1 MVRAEPGVDA
11 IRALRAWLKT
21 GLRIY
26 GLRCVGI
33 QQQESVMDVK
43 QFAAGPIKPDQVRDG
58 PVVAKIINVYESE
71 KYNVPVLELDNGDT
85 FLLNATN
92 TRILAKAWGFETEAW
107 LGLEVEF
114 SLGSYKDWRSDPP
127 ADKETVVV
135 RAISPAK
142 TAAGNSGTASKSP
155 LPASIKSVAPRAQDL
170 NDEIPFA
177 LAFFIVSTVT
187 WLIAGG
193 SILIA

>member
-1 MVRAEPGVDA
+1 MTRPIFVVQVRAEPGVDA

-21 GLRIY
+21 GLRVF

-58 PVVAKIINVYESE
+58 PLVMKIINVYESE

-85 FLLNATN
+85 FLLNVGN
-92 TRILAKAWGFETEAW
+92 TRILAKAWGFETDAW
-107 LGLEVEF
+107 LGLEVEL

-127 ADKETVVV
+127 GGQGNRR
-135 RAISPAK
+135 RAGDLVGQ
-142 TAAGNSGTASKSP
+142 AGSQWRCG
-155 LPASIKSVAPRAQDL
+155 
-170 NDEIPFA
+170 E
-177 LAFFIVSTVT
+177 
-187 WLIAGG
+187 
-193 SILIA
+193 